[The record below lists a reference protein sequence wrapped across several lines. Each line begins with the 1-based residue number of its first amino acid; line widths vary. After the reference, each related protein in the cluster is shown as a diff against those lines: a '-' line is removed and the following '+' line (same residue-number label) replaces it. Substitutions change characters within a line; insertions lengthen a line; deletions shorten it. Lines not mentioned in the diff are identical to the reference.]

1 MSQEKPVL
9 RHVDLPLLFVPER
22 SFEEPSPGFADAA
35 SRLGCIGLFS
45 ELAGVQQFAQHGAL
59 QMCSSSE
66 MICNLNQ
73 TRTLLSTSLIA
84 YKRAKGK

>member
-1 MSQEKPVL
+1 ML
-9 RHVDLPLLFVPER
+9 RNVSLPLLVVPES
-22 SFEEPSPGFADAA
+22 SFSEPSLEFADAA
-35 SRLGCIGLFS
+35 SRLGCVGLFS

-66 MICNLNQ
+66 IICNLNQ
-73 TRTLLSTSLIA
+73 THTLLSTSLIA